1 MSEKY
6 IRCVDCRSEFTKE
19 EIATANACPCCGT
32 KGLPALIANDLTV
45 QINLHELRILTIW
58 ASNWAR
64 GIKDD
69 GSGAQK
75 TIRAIC
81 TALKKQLPEGTCLTM
96 EDEMAALQEAFP
108 QSEMLDSEGKVIVPK
123 KSIQ

>member
-1 MSEKY
+1 MKY
-6 IRCVDCRSEFTKE
+6 ARCVDCRSEFTKE
-19 EIATANACPCCGT
+19 EIETANACPRCGT

-45 QINLHELRILTIW
+45 PINLHELRILTIW

-69 GSGAQK
+69 NGGAQK

-81 TALKKQLPEGTCLTM
+81 TALKKHLPEGTCLTM
-96 EDEMAALQEAFP
+96 EDEMAALQEVFP
-108 QSEMLDSEGKVIVPK
+108 QSEMLDSEGNVLMK
-123 KSIQ
+123 KKTVQ